1 MSLTMQ
7 QEMILEAVAKSYQF
21 YVTTPNWPNQRP
33 TDLTAGGFFLDKLT
47 NSPKEVKVIL
57 DAIGKACIKGEKE
70 DPKNYQHAV
79 LCSKLLGELSAH
91 DTALRDNI
99 NKNLDEVGQKQ
110 FKQNPKELHSVMAS
124 QMIFKDV
131 MNEDKKSPRPK

>member
-7 QEMILEAVAKSYQF
+7 QEMILEAIAKSYQF

-33 TDLTAGGFFLDKLT
+33 TDLTAGGFILDKLT
-47 NSPKEVKVIL
+47 NSPKEVNVIL
-57 DAIGKACIKGEKE
+57 DAIGKAYLKGEKD
-70 DPKNYQHAV
+70 DPQNYQHAV

-91 DTALRDNI
+91 DKGLRDNI

-110 FKQNPKELHSVMAS
+110 FKENPNELHTVMAS

-131 MNEDKKSPRPK
+131 MNDHKKSNRPK